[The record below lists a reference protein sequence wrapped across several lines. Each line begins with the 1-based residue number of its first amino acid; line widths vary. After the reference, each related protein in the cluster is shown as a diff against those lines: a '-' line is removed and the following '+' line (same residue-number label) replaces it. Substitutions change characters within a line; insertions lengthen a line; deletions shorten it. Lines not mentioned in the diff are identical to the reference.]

1 MPSLATIQTEILKY
15 FQGKETNP
23 DVLSRETLDELAIY
37 KSLVINS
44 MKDYIEKVFQ
54 CSYLLLQK
62 DFQEIIQDYLELYPS
77 KSPIFF
83 LLAKDFPTFIASDF
97 FQNKYNPPN
106 FLAELALYEW
116 SEVEVQN
123 SANRP
128 VAKVKLEQ
136 KQVSHKDL
144 FQEETTSL
152 QLNPVYRI
160 LNLKYPIS
168 QIKVLI
174 KNSSEADLHELRNA
188 NVEEEGEKLIIFRDS
203 ESCKTRFF
211 TLAEAPLFIIE
222 AFRAQ
227 NSEEEI
233 FKMLCSKFNLE
244 ANAVNK
250 SDYDSLIL
258 ELKKNNILLE

>member
-23 DVLSRETLDELAIY
+23 EVLSKETFNELAIY

-44 MKDYIEKVFQ
+44 MKDYIEKVFS
-54 CSYLLLQK
+54 CTYLLIQD
-62 DFQEIIQDYLELYPS
+62 DFQEIIQEYLELYPS

-83 LLAKDFPTFIASDF
+83 LLAKDFPTFIASDL
-97 FQNKYNPPN
+97 FQNKYNPAN

-123 SANRP
+123 SANI
-128 VAKVKLEQ
+128 
-136 KQVSHKDL
+136 S
-144 FQEETTSL
+144 EEKIPGL
-152 QLNPVYRI
+152 RLNPIYRI

-168 QIKVLI
+168 QIKLLI
-174 KNSSEADLHELRNA
+174 KNSSEADLNELKNA
-188 NVEEEGEKLIIFRDS
+188 NVEEEAEKLIIFRDPA
-203 ESCKTRFF
+203 SCKTRFF
-211 TLAEAPLFIIE
+211 VLTEASLFIIE

-227 NSEEEI
+227 NSQEEI

-244 ANAVNK
+244 ANPTNK
-250 SDYDSLIL
+250 SDYESLIL